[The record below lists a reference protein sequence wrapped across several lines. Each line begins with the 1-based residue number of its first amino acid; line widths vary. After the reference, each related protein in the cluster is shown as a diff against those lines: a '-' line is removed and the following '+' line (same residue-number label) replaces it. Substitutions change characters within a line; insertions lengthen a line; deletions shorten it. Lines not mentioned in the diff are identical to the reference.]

1 MLCSTSLHLV
11 FVKNL
16 YHKYAYYF
24 SHSEWPTRAVGNP
37 PDYQKWPGKWRSKQG
52 KLQCESCFISKLLK
66 CLTVSNLSKMNKR
79 FVHFHLV
86 FRTIAHY
93 LLHLALREFL
103 VWSARKSVPVWNL
116 SSSSRISNLIDL
128 WFFILLNMAL
138 PFEKENATCN
148 QHSFCLHC
156 TMSEIL
162 QEHLSSSRCP
172 TYHQIN

>member
-37 PDYQKWPGKWRSKQG
+37 PDYQKWPGKWPGKQG

-66 CLTVSNLSKMNKR
+66 RLTVSNVSKMNKR

-86 FRTIAHY
+86 FHTIAHY

-103 VWSARKSVPVWNL
+103 VWSARKCPSL
-116 SSSSRISNLIDL
+116 E
-128 WFFILLNMAL
+128 FIFKFQNIQLDRSMVFYFIEYGLTFWKGKCNM
-138 PFEKENATCN
+138 
-148 QHSFCLHC
+148 
-156 TMSEIL
+156 
-162 QEHLSSSRCP
+162 
-172 TYHQIN
+172 